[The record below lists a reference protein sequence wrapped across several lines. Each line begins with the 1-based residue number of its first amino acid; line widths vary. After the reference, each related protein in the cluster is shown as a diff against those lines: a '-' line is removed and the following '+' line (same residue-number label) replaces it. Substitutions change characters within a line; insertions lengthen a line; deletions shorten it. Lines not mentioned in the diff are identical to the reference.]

1 MGLLKT
7 VDRVFSLMAYLRA
20 NKFLGK
26 TLNLRGGFLLLRPAE
41 ASPGKTSDLEC
52 ACNDFKRAFRSVGK
66 EILLDEPSR
75 TIFLTILEP
84 IGVVFSKTTPP
95 RWFVELVLVML
106 LFSLFCTEFKNSSN
120 PNPVRLSNLF
130 CELDLRLDD
139 RDGPCWKR
147 ADC

>member
-41 ASPGKTSDLEC
+41 ASPGKTSDLEW

-66 EILLDEPSR
+66 EILFDEPSR
-75 TIFLTILEP
+75 TIFLTIPEP

-95 RWFVELVLVML
+95 RWFVGLVLVML